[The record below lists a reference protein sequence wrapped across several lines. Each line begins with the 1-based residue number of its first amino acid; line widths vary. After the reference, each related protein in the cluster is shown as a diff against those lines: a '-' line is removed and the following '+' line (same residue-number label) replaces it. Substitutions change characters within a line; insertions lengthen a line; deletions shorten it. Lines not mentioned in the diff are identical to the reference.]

1 MLRKNN
7 NKFKNVKS
15 SNIIKNEKGFYR
27 KFKQKKIKKKS
38 YKKYIVIFIFCILF
52 LTFFLMTKLIW
63 HQYFYNKF
71 DDFDNI
77 KPNNESIYYKETYDS
92 FYESINKA
100 KDFLNKNM
108 KGILINKEEIKAYK
122 NPIIS
127 AVIPCYN
134 SKNYILRTIRSIQN
148 QNFSN
153 FEIVIVDDFS
163 TDDTISYLEHLQEED
178 PRIVIIKNKKNMG
191 ILYTMARG
199 ALSSKGKYIFPIDN
213 DDMFLD
219 KDVFYSVIKVA
230 EKGDFDIVLF
240 EMMISSLIPNAY
252 HSSYKKT
259 IFKKERIPNLVLYQP
274 ELSYFPFQSK
284 DGNLNLVEVILNGRC
299 IKTKIYKQA
308 LNKLGEER
316 YSRYMTVDADIILN
330 FIIFNTANSMKYI
343 KKYGYIWVDRRDSTS
358 HTVMSDGPQLLLYR
372 IYMLDVLIE
381 MSKNT
386 ERHKKLSAVL
396 LSRILFSRHLEKALK
411 KNEYNYNL
419 FISCIN
425 RILNSSYISNNKKNE
440 IKGKV
445 KTLSFIK
452 NKF

>member
-1 MLRKNN
+1 MLRKKN
-7 NKFKNVKS
+7 NKLRNVKL
-15 SNIIKNEKGFYR
+15 SNIIKNEKGFYS

-38 YKKYIVIFIFCILF
+38 YKKYIVIFIFFILF

-127 AVIPCYN
+127 VVIPCYN
-134 SKNYILRTIRSIQN
+134 SKNYILRTISSIQN

-163 TDDTISYLEHLQEED
+163 TDDTISYLEHLQEEE

-191 ILYTMARG
+191 VLYTMARG

-213 DDMFLD
+213 DDMFMD

-230 EKGDFDIVLF
+230 KKGDFDLLLF
-240 EMMISSLIPNAY
+240 ERIFSSLIPSAY
-252 HSSYKKT
+252 NSNYEKT
-259 IFKKERIPNLVLYQP
+259 LFKKERIPNLVLFQP
-274 ELSYFPFQSK
+274 ELSYFPINVK
-284 DGNLNLVEVILNGRC
+284 DGNLNFVEVVLNGKC

-386 ERHKKLSAVL
+386 KRHKKLSAVL
-396 LSRILFSRHLEKALK
+396 LSLILFSRHLEKALK

>member
-1 MLRKNN
+1 L
-7 NKFKNVKS
+7 
-15 SNIIKNEKGFYR
+15 E
-27 KFKQKKIKKKS
+27 
-38 YKKYIVIFIFCILF
+38 IVVVNDNSANDTLSFIQSLQIEDERI
-52 LTFFLMTKLIW
+52 KLI
-63 HQYFYNKF
+63 N
-71 DDFDNI
+71 
-77 KPNNESIYYKETYDS
+77 
-92 FYESINKA
+92 
-100 KDFLNKNM
+100 
-108 KGILINKEEIKAYK
+108 
-122 NPIIS
+122 
-127 AVIPCYN
+127 
-134 SKNYILRTIRSIQN
+134 
-148 QNFSN
+148 
-153 FEIVIVDDFS
+153 
-163 TDDTISYLEHLQEED
+163 
-178 PRIVIIKNKKNMG
+178 NKKNMG
-191 ILYTMARG
+191 TLYTRTIG
-199 ALSSKGKYIFPIDN
+199 TLSSKGKYIFPFDS